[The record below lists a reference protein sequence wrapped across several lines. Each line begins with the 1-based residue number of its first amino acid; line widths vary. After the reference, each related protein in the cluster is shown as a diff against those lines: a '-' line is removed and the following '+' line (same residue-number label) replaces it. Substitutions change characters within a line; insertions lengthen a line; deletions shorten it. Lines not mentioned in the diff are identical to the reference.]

1 MEEVPENENLNKE
14 NEDVP
19 NNVDMDEEDENE
31 MIEEMEDVKRNFAR
45 AMEDYTAKVLE
56 L

>member
-1 MEEVPENENLNKE
+1 M
-14 NEDVP
+14 P
-19 NNVDMDEEDENE
+19 NNVDMDKEDENE
-31 MIEEMEDVKRNFAR
+31 MIEEMEDVKRNFAK